1 MLSLTR
7 LGRGKG
13 WLWYG
18 KLGLVVVELW
28 LLYSDGREHGTVG
41 DDIRSGVG

>member
-1 MLSLTR
+1 M
-7 LGRGKG
+7 

-41 DDIRSGVG
+41 NNIRAAPVFPALLVQWF